1 MTSVHRHRD
10 NAPAIFSCLPEDS
23 NEGMAEERE
32 GCLSPSLS
40 QDVSEGKLRQPRV
53 IIIREELVDLT
64 GDPLTAA
71 ILGQMLYW
79 CQGVEDFNLYIEE
92 EKGDLFTCFSSFQ
105 HGWFY
110 KSKRELIEET
120 MLRVTL
126 ATFRRYMN
134 FLRCRGWIQTRR
146 DPHNK
151 LNSKVQY
158 RVSLR
163 KIYNDLQRKGH
174 TLSIFEDPEIFPYLP
189 KNICTEQKQKK
200 ENSAVESNP
209 HSKESQS

>member
-1 MTSVHRHRD
+1 MTFVHRHRN
-10 NAPAIFSCLPEDS
+10 NALATSSCLPEDS
-23 NEGMAEERE
+23 NESMAKERE
-32 GCLSPSLS
+32 GHLSPSLS
-40 QDVSEGKLRQPRV
+40 QSISEEKPRKLRT
-53 IIIREELVDLT
+53 IMIREELVDLT

-79 CQGVEDFNLYIEE
+79 CQKAEDFNLYIEE
-92 EKGDLFTCFSSFQ
+92 EKGDLPTCFSSFQ

-110 KSKRELIEET
+110 KSKREIMEET

-151 LNSKVQY
+151 LNSKIQY
-158 RVSLR
+158 RVNLR
-163 KIYNDLQRKGH
+163 KINNDLQRKGY
-174 TLSIFEDPEIFPYLP
+174 TISRFEASGIFPYIL
-189 KNICTEQKQKK
+189 KDACTQLKRDETSIK
-200 ENSAVESNP
+200 P
-209 HSKESQS
+209 HNNTHSRRDL

>member
-1 MTSVHRHRD
+1 MTLVHRHRD
-10 NAPAIFSCLPEDS
+10 NVPATSSCLPEDS
-23 NEGMAEERE
+23 NESMAGERE

-40 QDVSEGKLRQPRV
+40 QDVPEEKPRKLR
-53 IIIREELVDLT
+53 IIMIREELVDLT

-92 EKGDLFTCFSSFQ
+92 EKTDRFSSFQ

-134 FLRCRGWIQTRR
+134 FLRCRGWVQTRR

-158 RVSLR
+158 RVSLK
-163 KIYNDLQRKGH
+163 KIRNDLQKKGH
-174 TLSIFEDPEIFPYLP
+174 MLLSFEANGNIPYALQDACTQP
-189 KNICTEQKQKK
+189 KLDET
-200 ENSAVESNP
+200 SLNP
-209 HSKESQS
+209 HSNTYSRRDL

>member
-1 MTSVHRHRD
+1 MTPVHRHRD
-10 NAPAIFSCLPEDS
+10 NAPATSSCLPEDS
-23 NEGMAEERE
+23 SESMAEERG
-32 GCLSPSLS
+32 GCLFLPLS
-40 QDVSEGKLRQPRV
+40 QEVSGEKPRKLK
-53 IIIREELVDLT
+53 IIMIREELVDLT

-79 CQGVEDFNLYIEE
+79 CQEVEDFNLYIEE
-92 EKGDLFTCFSSFQ
+92 EKGNRSSSFQ

-110 KSKRELIEET
+110 KSKRELIDET

-158 RVSLR
+158 RVSLG
-163 KIYNDLQRKGH
+163 KIHNDLQRKGH
-174 TLSIFEDPEIFPYLP
+174 TLSSLEAHGIFPHSP
-189 KNICTEQKQKK
+189 RNICAEQKQKRA
-200 ENSAVESNP
+200 NHAVESDT
-209 HSKESQS
+209 HSEERQS